1 MTVELEL
8 QSLMDR
14 FNRRAEKT
22 PAMQEELRGIR
33 RTIAVRL
40 TDAGTF
46 AADLADGRLQNL
58 RAGPVTRADVTIVTD
73 EATFRGLV
81 AREIGPMKALVTRK
95 LVLEGS
101 LDDKLLFR
109 RLLS

>member
-1 MTVELEL
+1 MTIEPELR
-8 QSLMDR
+8 SLMER

-22 PAMQEELRGIR
+22 PAMQEELKGVH

-46 AADLADGRLQNL
+46 AADLRDGRLQNL
-58 RAGPVTRADVTIVTD
+58 RTGAPEKADVTIVTD

-81 AREIGPMKALVTRK
+81 AKDIGPMKALVTRK